1 MYKVVHKP
9 WGKEEWLELND
20 AYCYKRIY
28 INAGYK
34 TSYQYH
40 QFKKETNYIISGE
53 AEVWLEN
60 DEGVVEK
67 KIMKGGEFFNVTPP
81 KKHRVIA
88 ITDIILQE
96 VSTPHVDD
104 VFRIDDEFHRADGK
118 VEAEHKTPA
127 VLVLSAGLGSRLG
140 NLTKNVNK
148 AMLPINN
155 KAIISYIID
164 KFPKEYEFIVALGYK
179 GEELKQYCQLTY
191 PEHNFTFVDIDKYE
205 GEGSGPGYSSLQCK
219 QYLQRPFYFVVADCI
234 IDSKMPHL
242 DGNWLGVYPTA
253 YPEKYSTIQL
263 DKDDNVTSFVNK
275 STEGYDNAFIGLAS
289 IWDYQIFW
297 NELEANMKSG
307 EIVSAFENISK
318 YPGFKAKH
326 LKWLDTG
333 NLDDLNRTKE
343 YFNDNPL
350 SLYKVT
356 DEITYKTSKFVKF
369 VPNKTLNKN
378 KAERAEVLKDVIPSG
393 FTFTDN
399 FISYDWEQG
408 DTLYRYDSSY
418 IYNRFL
424 EKLRSNIIKS
434 EKYNG
439 DKELFDKFYGTKTRE
454 RLMAFL
460 DRFGLEYFNQEYTIN
475 NKKYKS
481 MDHIITQFDTEIFY
495 DNPMYSLFHGDLQF
509 DNILWDGHSNKFTY
523 IDWRESFGGSTKGG
537 DIYYDLA
544 KLYGGTII
552 PYNMMKEEN
561 AITFYEGSTIANYD
575 YYVSEDLYEFR
586 EYYKEWLANNGYD
599 LNKVKLITAIIF
611 LNMSPL
617 HDEKFGKMLWFK
629 AIELLSEHYK

>member
-34 TSYQYH
+34 TSFQYH
-40 QFKKETNYIISGE
+40 EFKKETNYIISGE

-60 DEGVVEK
+60 DKGVVEK
-67 KIMKGGEFFNVTPP
+67 KIMRGGEFFNVTPP

-104 VFRIDDEFHRADGK
+104 VFRINDEFHRADGK

-127 VLVLSAGLGSRLG
+127 VLVLAAGLGSRLG
-140 NLTKNVNK
+140 NLTKNINK
-148 AMLPINN
+148 AMLPIDN

-164 KFPKEYEFIVALGYK
+164 RFPKEYEFVVALGYK
-179 GEELKQYCQLTY
+179 GEELKQYCQLAY
-191 PEHNFTFVDIDKYE
+191 PDYNFTFIDIDRYE
-205 GEGSGPGYSSLQCK
+205 GEGTGPGYSALQCK
-219 QYLQRPFYFVVADCI
+219 EHLQRPFYFTVADCI
-234 IDSKMPHL
+234 IDSSMPHL
-242 DGNWLGVYPTA
+242 DGNWLAVHPTA
-253 YPEKYSTIQL
+253 YPEKYATAQL
-263 DKDDNVTSFVNK
+263 DKEDNITAFAYK
-275 STEGYDNAFIGLAS
+275 ATEGYDNAFIGLAS
-289 IWDYQIFW
+289 IWDYEIFW
-297 NELEANMKSG
+297 SELEANMKNG
-307 EIVSAFENISK
+307 EIVSAFENMPK
-318 YPGFKAKH
+318 YSSFKAKH

-343 YFNDNPL
+343 HFYDNPL

-356 DEITYKTSKFVKF
+356 DEITYKASKFIKF
-369 VPNKTLNKN
+369 VPNKDLNKN
-378 KAERAEVLKDVIPSG
+378 KSERAEVLKDLIPSG
-393 FTFTDN
+393 FASTDN
-399 FISYDWEQG
+399 FISYDWESG

-418 IYNRFL
+418 TYIKFL

-434 EKYNG
+434 EKYHG
-439 DKELFDKFYGTKTRE
+439 DKELFDKFYGTKTRDRVE
-454 RLMAFL
+454 AFL
-460 DRFGLEYFNQEYTIN
+460 DRFGPEYFNQKYTIN
-475 NKKYKS
+475 GKEYKS
-481 MDHIITQFDTEIFY
+481 MDSILTQYDTDIFY
-495 DNPMYSLFHGDLQF
+495 DNPMYTLFHGDLQF
-509 DNILWDGHSNKFTY
+509 DNILWDNSNKFTY

-561 AITFYEGSTIANYD
+561 AIELVEGSTIVKYNYS
-575 YYVSEDLYEFR
+575 VSEDLYEFR
-586 EYYKEWLANNGYD
+586 DYYKDWLTKNGYD

>member
-34 TSYQYH
+34 TSFQYH
-40 QFKKETNYIISGE
+40 EFKKETNYIISGE

-60 DEGVVEK
+60 DKGVIEK
-67 KIMKGGEFFNVTPP
+67 KIMRGGEFFNVTPP

-127 VLVLSAGLGSRLG
+127 VLVLAAGLGSRLG
-140 NLTKNVNK
+140 NLTKNINK
-148 AMLPINN
+148 AMLPIDN

-164 KFPKEYEFIVALGYK
+164 RFPEEYEFVVALGYK
-179 GEELKQYCQLTY
+179 GEELKQYCQLAY
-191 PEHNFTFVDIDKYE
+191 PDYNFTFIDIDKYE
-205 GEGSGPGYSSLQCK
+205 GEGTGPGYSALQCK
-219 QYLQRPFYFVVADCI
+219 EHLQRPFYFTVADCI
-234 IDSKMPHL
+234 IDSNMPHL
-242 DGNWLGVYPTA
+242 DGNWLAVHPTA
-253 YPEKYSTIQL
+253 YPEKYATAQL
-263 DKDDNVTSFVNK
+263 DKEDNITAFAYK
-275 STEGYDNAFIGLAS
+275 ATEGYDNAFIGLAS
-289 IWDYQIFW
+289 IWDYEIFW
-297 NELEANMKSG
+297 SELEANMKNG
-307 EIVSAFENISK
+307 EIVSAFENMPK
-318 YPGFKAKH
+318 YSSFKAKH

-343 YFNDNPL
+343 HFYDNPL

-356 DEITYKTSKFVKF
+356 DEITYKASKFIKF
-369 VPNKTLNKN
+369 VPNKDLNRN
-378 KAERAEVLKDVIPSG
+378 KSERAEVLKDLIPSG
-393 FTFTDN
+393 FASTDN
-399 FISYDWEQG
+399 FISYDWESG

-418 IYNRFL
+418 TYIKFL

-434 EKYNG
+434 EKYHG
-439 DKELFDKFYGTKTRE
+439 DKELFDKFYGIKTRDRVE
-454 RLMAFL
+454 AFL
-460 DRFGLEYFNQEYTIN
+460 NRFGPEYFNQKYTIN
-475 NKKYKS
+475 GKEYKS
-481 MDHIITQFDTEIFY
+481 MDSILTQYDTDIFY
-495 DNPMYSLFHGDLQF
+495 DNPMYTLFHGDLQF
-509 DNILWDGHSNKFTY
+509 DNILWDNSNKFTY
-523 IDWRESFGGSTKGG
+523 IDWRESFGGSTRGG

-552 PYNMMKEEN
+552 PYNMMKQEN
-561 AITFYEGSTIANYD
+561 AIELVEGSTIVKYD
-575 YYVSEDLYEFR
+575 YFVSEDLYEFR
-586 EYYKEWLANNGYD
+586 DYYKDWLTKNGYD

>member
-1 MYKVVHKP
+1 MKVVHKP

-40 QFKKETNYIISGE
+40 EFKRETNYIIEGT
-53 AEVWLEN
+53 AEIWLEN
-60 DEGVVEK
+60 ESGIVEK
-67 KIMKGGEFFNVTPP
+67 KIMKAGDYFNVVPP

-88 ITDIILQE
+88 LTDIILQE

-179 GEELKQYCQLTY
+179 GEELKQYCQLAY
-191 PEHNFTFVDIDKYE
+191 SEHNFTFITIDKYE

-253 YPEKYSTIQL
+253 YPEKYSTVQL
-263 DKDDNVTSFVNK
+263 DKDDNITSFVNK

-297 NELEANMKSG
+297 NELEANIKSG
-307 EIVSAFENISK
+307 EVVSAFENISK

-369 VPNKTLNKN
+369 VPNKELNNN
-378 KAERAEVLKDVIPSG
+378 KAERAEALKDLIPSG
-393 FTFTDN
+393 FAFTDN

-418 IYNRFL
+418 IYDKFL
-424 EKLRSNIIKS
+424 DTLKSNISKS
-434 EKYNG
+434 KKYHG
-439 DKELFDKFYGTKTRE
+439 DRELFDKFYGTKTRE
-454 RLMAFL
+454 RLIAFL

-481 MDHIITQFDTEIFY
+481 MDYIITQFDTEVFY

-523 IDWRESFGGSTKGG
+523 IDWRESFGGSTEGG
-537 DIYYDLA
+537 DVYYDLA

-552 PYNMMKEEN
+552 PYSMMKEKN
-561 AITFYEGSTIANYD
+561 AITFYEGSTTANYD
-575 YYVSEDLYEFR
+575 YFISEDLYDFR
-586 EYYKEWLANNGYD
+586 NYYEGWLAENGYD

>member
-40 QFKKETNYIISGE
+40 QFKKETNYIIDGT

-127 VLVLSAGLGSRLG
+127 VLVLAAGLGSRLG
-140 NLTKNVNK
+140 NLTKNINK

-164 KFPKEYEFIVALGYK
+164 RFPKEYEFIVALGYK
-179 GEELKQYCQLTY
+179 GEELKQYCQLAY
-191 PEHNFTFVDIDKYE
+191 PEHNFTFVNIDKYE

-253 YPEKYSTIQL
+253 YPEKYSTAQL

-275 STEGYDNAFIGLAS
+275 NAEGYDNAFIGLAS
-289 IWDYQIFW
+289 IWDYDVFW
-297 NELEANMKSG
+297 SELEANMKNG

-356 DEITYKTSKFVKF
+356 DEITYKASKFIKF
-369 VPNKTLNKN
+369 VPNKDLNKN
-378 KAERAEVLKDVIPSG
+378 KSERAEVLKDLIPSG
-393 FTFTDN
+393 FASTDN
-399 FISYDWEQG
+399 FISYDWESG

-418 IYNRFL
+418 IYIKFL
-424 EKLRSNIIKS
+424 DTLKSNIIKS
-434 EKYNG
+434 EKYHG
-439 DKELFDKFYGTKTRE
+439 DKELFDKFYGIKTRDRVE
-454 RLMAFL
+454 AFL
-460 DRFGLEYFNQEYTIN
+460 DRFGPEYFNQKYTIN
-475 NKKYKS
+475 GKEYKS
-481 MDHIITQFDTEIFY
+481 MDSILTQYDTDIFY
-495 DNPMYSLFHGDLQF
+495 DNPMYTLFHGDLQF
-509 DNILWDGHSNKFTY
+509 DNILWDNSNKFTY

-552 PYNMMKEEN
+552 PYNMMKEKDAVELV
-561 AITFYEGSTIANYD
+561 EGSTVVKYD
-575 YYVSEDLYEFR
+575 YFVSEDLYEFR
-586 EYYKEWLANNGYD
+586 DYYKDWLTKNGYD